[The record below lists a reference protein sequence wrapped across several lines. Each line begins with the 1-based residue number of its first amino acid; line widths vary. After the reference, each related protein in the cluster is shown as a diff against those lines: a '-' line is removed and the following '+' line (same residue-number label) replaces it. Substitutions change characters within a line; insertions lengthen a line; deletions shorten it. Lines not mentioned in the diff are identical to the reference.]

1 MTIAFI
7 IAAIVAGILFFL
19 YLDGREKVQESNSII
34 HDLKSQVS
42 SIRNETVTPIYKE
55 QTALTREL
63 VSEAIRRNGFFPLKD
78 DGEWIQFKS
87 QGDVYFISTAAL
99 PGIQFYRGFA
109 YSNEDLPLLKRAA
122 EQAMEEDW
130 VGRITFNE
138 EDNTISFRVF
148 GIEHSIEHFTDSFMD
163 YMKMLNNLVDCHRYF
178 YQKLL
183 EESNTYKLQSAQIE
197 APEKDNK
204 ILS

>member
-7 IAAIVAGILFFL
+7 IAAIIVGILFFL
-19 YLDGREKVQESNSII
+19 YLDGREKFQESILTI
-34 HDLKSQVS
+34 QDLKSQIR
-42 SIRNETVTPIYKE
+42 SIRNEVAPLANRE
-55 QTALTREL
+55 QTVLTREL

-87 QGDVYFISTAAL
+87 QGEIYFISTAAL
-99 PGIQFYRGFA
+99 PGVQFYRGFA
-109 YSNEDLPLLKRAA
+109 YSNEDLPLLKKAA

-148 GIEHSIEHFTDSFMD
+148 GIEYSIEHFTDSFMD

-178 YQKLL
+178 YQKLI
-183 EESNTYKLQSAQIE
+183 EENKTYNLQSSQIT

>member
-7 IAAIVAGILFFL
+7 IAAIIAGILFFL
-19 YLDGREKVQESNSII
+19 YLDGREKFQESILTI
-34 HDLKSQVS
+34 QDLKSQIR
-42 SIRNETVTPIYKE
+42 SIRNEVAPLANRE
-55 QTALTREL
+55 QTVLTREL

-87 QGDVYFISTAAL
+87 QGEIYFISTAAL
-99 PGIQFYRGFA
+99 PGVQFYRGFA
-109 YSNEDLPLLKRAA
+109 YSNEDLPLLKKAA

-138 EDNTISFRVF
+138 DDNTISFRVF
-148 GIEHSIEHFTDSFMD
+148 GFEHSIEHFTDSFMD

-178 YQKLL
+178 YQKLI
-183 EESNTYKLQSAQIE
+183 EENKTYNLQSAQIA
-197 APEKDNK
+197 APEIETK

>member
-7 IAAIVAGILFFL
+7 IAAIVAGILFIL

-34 HDLKSQVS
+34 QDLKSQVS

-63 VSEAIRRNGFFPLKD
+63 VSEAIKRNGFFPLKD

-148 GIEHSIEHFTDSFMD
+148 GIEHSIEHFTDSFCD

>member
-1 MTIAFI
+1 MTLAFI
-7 IAAIVAGILFFL
+7 IAAIIAGILFFL
-19 YLDGREKVQESNSII
+19 YLDGKEKVIESSTTIKE
-34 HDLKSQVS
+34 LKSQIAS
-42 SIRNETVTPIYKE
+42 RENDSTLAIYGK

-63 VSEAIRRNGFFPLKD
+63 VSDTIRRNGFFPLKD

-87 QGDVYFISTAAL
+87 QGEVYFISTAAL
-99 PGIQFYRGFA
+99 PGVQFYKGFA
-109 YSNEDLPLLKRAA
+109 YSNEDLPLLKKAA

-148 GIEHSIEHFTDSFMD
+148 GIEYSIEHFTDSFMD

-178 YQKLL
+178 YQKLI
-183 EESNTYKLQSAQIE
+183 EENKTYNLQSSQIT

>member
-1 MTIAFI
+1 MTLAFI
-7 IAAIVAGILFFL
+7 IAAIIAGVLFFL
-19 YLDGREKVQESNSII
+19 YLDGREKVQESSSII
-34 HDLKSQVS
+34 QDLKSQIR
-42 SIRNETVTPIYKE
+42 SIRNEVAPLANRE
-55 QTALTREL
+55 QTVLTREL

-87 QGDVYFISTAAL
+87 QGEIYFISAAAL
-99 PGIQFYRGFA
+99 PGVQFYRGFA
-109 YSNEDLPLLKRAA
+109 YSNEDLPLLKKAA

-138 EDNTISFRVF
+138 DDNTISFRVF
-148 GIEHSIEHFTDSFMD
+148 GFEHSIEHFTDSFMD

-178 YQKLL
+178 YQKLI
-183 EESNTYKLQSAQIE
+183 EENKTYNLQSAQIA
-197 APEKDNK
+197 APEKETK

>member
-7 IAAIVAGILFFL
+7 IATVIAGILFFL
-19 YLDGREKVQESNSII
+19 YLDGREKVQESILTI
-34 HDLKSQVS
+34 QDLKSQTR
-42 SIRNETVTPIYKE
+42 SIRNETATSTCSE
-55 QTALTREL
+55 QTVLTREL
-63 VSEAIRRNGFFPLKD
+63 VSEAIRRNGYFPLKD

-87 QGDVYFISTAAL
+87 QGEIYFISTAVL
-99 PGIQFYRGFA
+99 PGVQFYKGFA
-109 YSNEDLPLLKRAA
+109 YKKEDLALLKKAA
-122 EQAMEEDW
+122 EQAMGEDW

-138 EDNTISFRVF
+138 DDYTISFRVF

-178 YQKLL
+178 YQQLI
-183 EESNTYKLQSAQIE
+183 EENKKYNLQSAQIA
-197 APEKDNK
+197 APVKENK